1 MAMLDPVERTSRG
14 SATCAEVTGATLAE
28 PQTLYEESWRDFI
41 YAEIWTRPG
50 LHRRAR
56 YLISIAG
63 ASAAGGCSDALENYV
78 RGSLTS
84 GELTLAELRE
94 AALHIAVYGGWQRG
108 GELDAAATK
117 AAEALGIDAVRL
129 DPICAVPWDPVD
141 RVERGI
147 AEFHKVMTF
156 PGPPPISPYFEAG
169 IDNFVFA
176 EMWNRRGLDETSRR
190 WITLVGVC
198 DSGAE
203 TPIKSHIHA
212 AMASGNCTPEEL
224 HEFVLQ
230 YGVHAGWPR
239 ASLVQGIVFAM
250 AKNVAAGLPYTS

>member
-1 MAMLDPVERTSRG
+1 
-14 SATCAEVTGATLAE
+14 
-28 PQTLYEESWRDFI
+28 
-41 YAEIWTRPG
+41 
-50 LHRRAR
+50 
-56 YLISIAG
+56 
-63 ASAAGGCSDALENYV
+63 
-78 RGSLTS
+78 
-84 GELTLAELRE
+84 
-94 AALHIAVYGGWQRG
+94 
-108 GELDAAATK
+108 
-117 AAEALGIDAVRL
+117 
-129 DPICAVPWDPVD
+129 
-141 RVERGI
+141 
-147 AEFHKVMTF
+147 MTF

-176 EMWNRRGLDETSRR
+176 EMWNRRGLDEPSRR

-203 TPIKSHIHA
+203 TPIRSHIHA

-250 AKNVAAGLPYTS
+250 AKNVAAGLPYSS